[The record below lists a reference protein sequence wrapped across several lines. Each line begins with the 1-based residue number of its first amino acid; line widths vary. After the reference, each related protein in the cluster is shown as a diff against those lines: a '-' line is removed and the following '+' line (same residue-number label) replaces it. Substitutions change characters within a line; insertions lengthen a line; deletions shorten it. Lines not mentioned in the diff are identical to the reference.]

1 MTPGL
6 VPRTTLFTARIQGFP
21 RGLFTT
27 RIRGFPKDTMSGGPR
42 KEQQKMFAF
51 LGGTSTGVDDGRLGV
66 VDESAI
72 SSEYTN
78 NPYVELF
85 PLE

>member
-1 MTPGL
+1 
-6 VPRTTLFTARIQGFP
+6 
-21 RGLFTT
+21 
-27 RIRGFPKDTMSGGPR
+27 MSGGPR